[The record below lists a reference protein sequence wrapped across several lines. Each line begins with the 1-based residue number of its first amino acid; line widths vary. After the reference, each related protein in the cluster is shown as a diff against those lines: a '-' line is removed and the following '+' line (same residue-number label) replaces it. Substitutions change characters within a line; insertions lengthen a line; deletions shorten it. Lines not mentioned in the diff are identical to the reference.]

1 MLNDTAN
8 VLSFNIMVESE
19 SPQLDILF
27 NALGDPTRRDMLRQL
42 AVGERTVT
50 ELAAPYDMSLAA
62 ASRHI
67 KVLESAGLI
76 QREVRWRTHYC
87 RLNAGP
93 LAAAQDWLAF
103 YERFWTTRL
112 DILDRLLREE
122 DAKSRPPPAPP
133 RPHPEPPGDKS

>member
-1 MLNDTAN
+1 MNDNA
-8 VLSFNIMVESE
+8 VLLSFNIMIESE
-19 SPQLDILF
+19 SPQLDTLF

-42 AVGERTVT
+42 AEGERTVT

-67 KVLESAGLI
+67 KVLENAGLI
-76 QREVRWRTHYC
+76 RREVRWRTHFC
-87 RLNAGP
+87 SINAEP
-93 LAAAQDWLAF
+93 LAAAQNWLAF

-122 DAKSRPPPAPP
+122 DAKAHPNPPTP
-133 RPHPEPPGDKS
+133 PEPHTDPTGGKT